1 MNNILFGKPFIQ
13 KKYQKVIEAC
23 ALVPD
28 LDMLPGRDHTE
39 IGEKVMTIN
48 NTLKLEYERQKSRK
62 RCQSLHKNGNIFGY
76 Q

>member
-39 IGEKVMTIN
+39 IGEKVMSKVDYIIM
-48 NTLKLEYERQKSRK
+48 ERDRGLVKAQKYLDVYDLCRV
-62 RCQSLHKNGNIFGY
+62 
-76 Q
+76 

>member
-39 IGEKVMTIN
+39 IGEKVMSKVDQIIM
-48 NTLKLEYERQKSRK
+48 ERERGLVKAQKYLDVYDLCRV
-62 RCQSLHKNGNIFGY
+62 
-76 Q
+76 

>member
-39 IGEKVMTIN
+39 IGEKVMSKVDQIIM
-48 NTLKLEYERQKSRK
+48 EREREREREREGEGGKSTEIS
-62 RCQSLHKNGNIFGY
+62 RCV
-76 Q
+76 

>member
-39 IGEKVMTIN
+39 IGEKVMSKVDQIIM
-48 NTLKLEYERQKSRK
+48 ERERGLVKAQKCLDVYDLCRV
-62 RCQSLHKNGNIFGY
+62 
-76 Q
+76 